1 VPKQPSARANGPL
14 QFVSLA
20 AAERHLKRAAAP
32 PDWQLTPTLF
42 QSTLEASVSKWI
54 STKASGSADVQSA
67 VEQYLSG
74 LHMGDLAL
82 ASACAAGNAAAWEHF
97 VGQYRSEL
105 YRAGVAISG
114 GSSGRD
120 LADSLFGELYGL
132 RERDGS
138 RISPF
143 HYFHGRSKLSTW
155 LHALLA
161 QRHVDELRRTRNT
174 QPIEENESG
183 ASIEAEI
190 ASPSLAPDAERD
202 SYLVTLQA
210 ALTTVIKTLEPR
222 DRLRLALFYAED
234 LTLAQVG
241 KLTGEHESTVSR
253 KLERT
258 RADIRRQV
266 ESLLRQEKKMTDE
279 QVRQCLDYA
288 REEWPFDLTRALSA
302 RD

>member
-1 VPKQPSARANGPL
+1 MPKQPSARANGAL

-32 PDWQLTPTLF
+32 PDWQLTPALF
-42 QSTLEASVSKWI
+42 QSALEACVSKWI
-54 STKASGSADVQSA
+54 ST
-67 VEQYLSG
+67 
-74 LHMGDLAL
+74 
-82 ASACAAGNAAAWEHF
+82 
-97 VGQYRSEL
+97 EL

-161 QRHVDELRRTRNT
+161 QRHVDEFRRTRKS

-258 RADIRRQV
+258 RSEIRRQV
-266 ESLLRQEKKMTDE
+266 ELLLRQEKKMTDE

-288 REEWPFDLTRALSA
+288 REEWPFDVTRALSA

>member
-1 VPKQPSARANGPL
+1 
-14 QFVSLA
+14 
-20 AAERHLKRAAAP
+20 
-32 PDWQLTPTLF
+32 
-42 QSTLEASVSKWI
+42 
-54 STKASGSADVQSA
+54 
-67 VEQYLSG
+67 
-74 LHMGDLAL
+74 
-82 ASACAAGNAAAWEHF
+82 
-97 VGQYRSEL
+97 
-105 YRAGVAISG
+105 
-114 GSSGRD
+114 
-120 LADSLFGELYGL
+120 
-132 RERDGS
+132 
-138 RISPF
+138 
-143 HYFHGRSKLSTW
+143 
-155 LHALLA
+155 
-161 QRHVDELRRTRNT
+161 VDEFRRTRNT

-258 RADIRRQV
+258 RTEIRRQV